1 MAKINLK
8 NEDFDSVVR
17 EGAVLVDFFAP
28 WCGPCRAMMP
38 IIDEIASEREDIKVV
53 AVNVDEQR
61 ALAERFRV
69 VSIPTLLIMK
79 DGETVTRLQGAR
91 PKAALLEIIDDAV
104 GA

>member
-1 MAKINLK
+1 MTKINLK
-8 NEDFDSVVR
+8 NENFDSVVR

-91 PKAALLEIIDDAV
+91 PKAALLEIIDDV
-104 GA
+104 VSG

>member
-1 MAKINLK
+1 MTKINLK
-8 NEDFDSVVR
+8 NENFNSVVR
-17 EGAVLVDFFAP
+17 EGTVLVDFFAP

>member
-1 MAKINLK
+1 MTKINLK
-8 NEDFDSVVR
+8 NENFDSVVR

>member
-79 DGETVTRLQGAR
+79 DVIG
-91 PKAALLEIIDDAV
+91 
-104 GA
+104 

>member
-8 NEDFDSVVR
+8 NENFDSVVR
-17 EGAVLVDFFAP
+17 EGTVLVDFFAP